1 MSVTLTPKAMMA
13 FQPKGTENVKPGI
26 AYLTFVP
33 KGAEWVKMDAAYLT
47 FTPKGAIRV
56 KADVA
61 YMTFTPAPME
71 KTATVGTERNVAV
84 TFQTNAGTFR
94 ELTNVETAVAAT
106 IRFVQDLSAPITVE
120 APAVRDIYV
129 TSRLHAGTYR
139 ELYSFQVATANAVIQ
154 TAVIGEASVAFQ
166 RTIYKMAVF
175 PADTA
180 RRIPY
185 ILRPSPDN
193 PLAPYTEAGIQS
205 ISVTLS
211 ERTLSDTFQM
221 ATVKPMNI
229 EEAIT
234 GRLMDYEYSF
244 LVEETSQQD
253 LVQTVKGMYG
263 VDAML
268 YTPFQFP
275 PVELESVHV
284 PDDPAELAE
293 FLNAGGEC
301 SRYVVQIANALG
313 LNLES
318 SYEDYQMSQ
327 SYCDS
332 GMTYRDLISTLFG
345 WTSRLPQ
352 RQINV
357 FIRGKTLHVI
367 QRGMEKSV
375 LDISAWPHTRPLIN
389 RKLTRSV
396 WNNRTDDD
404 YDPNRKAHSDDDDAQ
419 VPFSG
424 VIGVGKVYLR
434 YAGGYLIHESN
445 NGDETDYRYDGEY
458 LVAKMCTRKDGTTI
472 NTDYE
477 YHRTAKDV
485 YLMLETEV
493 THTEKKDTTITEND
507 DETITEVV
515 EENKTTTRTTYHAPI
530 GGGWYLTSVYVNKK
544 FQGSSLSQGPPG
556 GKASQYMVDAM
567 NRHLAGSFGKAG
579 EPIPLKGTSL
589 IDTSFPVK
597 GYMFLRKLTQ
607 AIEWLNRKTQEDVSL
622 EIVANVK
629 NGVPDVTHVVDFT
642 ERVKLDGKEYF
653 LVSNNVELTPR
664 SLKQKLRLVRWY

>member
-1 MSVTLTPKAMMA
+1 MGVTIAPKTVISFVPMGVETVKHGQVCVTFIPHGVLR
-13 FQPKGTENVKPGI
+13 FQPREVI
-26 AYLTFVP
+26 LTFVP
-33 KGAEWVKMDAAYLT
+33 ESNERTAAADTLRNI
-47 FTPKGAIRV
+47 ALSV
-56 KADVA
+56 KASLQA
-61 YMTFTPAPME
+61 ERTLT
-71 KTATVGTERNVAV
+71 KT
-84 TFQTNAGTFR
+84 
-94 ELTNVETAVAAT
+94 ETTIAAT

-120 APAVRDIYV
+120 VPAVRDVYL
-129 TSRLHAGTYR
+129 TCRSHAETCR
-139 ELYSFQVATANAVIQ
+139 ELYAVQVVTVNALIQ

-193 PLAPYTEAGIQS
+193 PLAPYTAAGIQS

-229 EEAIT
+229 EDSVK
-234 GRLMDYEYSF
+234 GSLLDYSYSF
-244 LVEETSQQD
+244 LVEETSQQQ

-263 VDAML
+263 VDALL
-268 YTPFQFP
+268 YTPFCFP
-275 PVELESVHV
+275 PVKWEPIDLPE
-284 PDDPAELAE
+284 DNPAAIAAILT
-293 FLNAGGEC
+293 AGGEC
-301 SRYVVQIANALG
+301 SRYVARIAEVLG
-313 LNLES
+313 LKLS
-318 SYEDYQMSQ
+318 VSYEDYQMAQDYS
-327 SYCDS
+327 DS
-332 GMTYRDLISTLFG
+332 GMTYRDLVSALFG
-345 WTSRLPQ
+345 WTARLPQ

-357 FIRGKTLHVI
+357 FIRGDTLYVI

-375 LDISAWPHTRPLIN
+375 LDITDWPHTRPQID
-389 RKLTRSV
+389 RKMLRSL
-396 WNNRTDDD
+396 WNKSTDDD
-404 YDPNRKAHSDDDDAQ
+404 YDPRRSAQSDREDSQ

-424 VIGVGKVYLR
+424 VIGVGKVHLR
-434 YAGGYLIHESN
+434 YAGGYLVYETN
-445 NGDETDYRYDGEY
+445 NGDETEYRYDGEY
-458 LVAKMCTRKDGTTI
+458 LVSKFCRRMDGTTI
-472 NTDYE
+472 KTDYE

-493 THTEKKDTTITEND
+493 THTEKKKTTGTAND
-507 DETITEVV
+507 YETITEVV

-530 GGGWYLTSVYVNKK
+530 GGGWYLTSVYVDKK

-567 NRHLAGSFGKAG
+567 NRHLSNSLGTPF
-579 EPIPLKGTSL
+579 EPVPLKGTSL
-589 IDTSFPVK
+589 IDTSFPVR
-597 GYMFLRKLTQ
+597 GYEFLRELTK

-629 NGVPDVTHVVDFT
+629 NGVPDITHVVDFT

-664 SLKQKLRLVRWY
+664 SLKQKLNLVRWY